1 MAPPPAS
8 VSVAVNPS
16 SITVLGTTTI
26 TATVLDSNGSAVI
39 DGTAVGFS
47 LSSALYGSLSNSTT
61 TTANSNGTATTT
73 FTGGNSAGTV
83 TVTAT
88 SGTVSSST
96 AITVIPASTG
106 SISFVSATPQVIGI
120 KSSGQT
126 ASSAVKFLVNDING
140 NPVSDGTAVS
150 FKMKGPGG
158 GEYVGDVDA
167 TPTTATGSTVSGN
180 ATVILNSGTIAGP
193 VTITAST
200 NINTGTPTT
209 ISAAIDA
216 TQTTISVASTTGF
229 PATGRIRIDNELID
243 YTGITAASF
252 TGCTRGVVSTTSL
265 GHSSGVK
272 VYNQDTISSS
282 ASQISIG
289 GGVPSATHWG
299 IAAVPFNLPGLIVWG
314 SNIKS
319 IISAYMADRFGNY
332 NVLEGQ
338 SVSFYPE
345 AGAIERQ
352 GVTTTTVTATAGVA
366 QADIRTQNP
375 MPQDVARAMAGDS
388 ISNAYFGGANEPW
401 YTSGGTTY
409 NPRDGWVD
417 ILATTQGEEAF
428 FDENVDGLFT
438 RSYATS
444 ICPYGAIC
452 ECDGGVT
459 NGYAGSVS
467 GGSACAV
474 GKRSEGFVDLGEP
487 FYDVNDDGARDNG
500 LTLGNPFELF
510 IDSNQNGA
518 YDTPNSIWDGPDCQ
532 SATCEKTKMIWD
544 DIRIVFSGSPVF
556 YPLPDVN
563 KCYNCNAFA
572 AGSFAVA
579 PASITKGSS
588 GTFTVIVGDRNLNKL
603 EGGTTIAVTAT
614 KGTVSP
620 ATIPDIPDSES
631 NPSTGPSVIG
641 FNVEIAATETA
652 TQTTVAVEVATPR
665 GIWSIITVVPIAAPP
680 LVITTG
686 STLADGALATAYS
699 TTLSA
704 TGGTSPYTWAR
715 TAGALPTGLTL
726 SSAGVISGTPT
737 AAGTYSFTLT
747 VTDSGA
753 AATSKAFSLTVN

>member
-1 MAPPPAS
+1 M
-8 VSVAVNPS
+8 
-16 SITVLGTTTI
+16 GTTTI

-39 DGTAVGFS
+39 DGTAVGFT
-47 LSSALYGSLSNSTT
+47 LSSALYGTLSSPST

-88 SGTVSSST
+88 SGTISSST
-96 AITVIPASTG
+96 AITVVPASTG

-126 ASSAVKFLVNDING
+126 ASSAVAFLVNDING

-167 TPTTATGSTVSGN
+167 TPTTATGSTVDGN
-180 ATVILNSGTIAGP
+180 ATVIVNSGTIAGP

-209 ISAAIDA
+209 ISATMTA

-229 PATGRIRIDNELID
+229 PASGRIRIDNELID

-252 TGCTRGVVSTTSL
+252 TGCTRGVVSTTPL
-265 GHSSGVK
+265 AHSSGVK

-289 GGVPSATHWG
+289 GGVPSETHWG
-299 IAAVPFNLPGLIVWG
+299 IATSPFNLPGLIIWG
-314 SNIKS
+314 SSIKS
-319 IISAYMADRFGNY
+319 SISAYMADRFGNY

-352 GVTTTTVTATAGVA
+352 GVTLTTVTVSAGIA
-366 QADIRTQNP
+366 QADLRTQKP
-375 MPQDVARAMAGDS
+375 FPQDVARGLAGDS

-401 YTSGGTTY
+401 YTSGGITY
-409 NPRDGWVD
+409 NPRDGWAAV
-417 ILATTQGEEAF
+417 LATTMGEEGF

-459 NGYAGSVS
+459 NGYASS
-467 GGSACAV
+467 ITGGAACAA

-500 LTLGNPFELF
+500 LTAGKPFELW
-510 IDSNQNGA
+510 IDANGIGDGNGV
-518 YDTPNSIWDGPDCQ
+518 YDGPNGMWDGPDCQ

-544 DIRIVFSGSPVF
+544 DVRIVFSGSPLF

-563 KCYNCNAFA
+563 NCYNLVSENPVCNATYA
-572 AGSFAVA
+572 AAPFAVA
-579 PASITKGSS
+579 PVSILKGTS
-588 GTFTVIVGDRNLNKL
+588 GTFTVIVGDKNLNKL

-620 ATIPDIPDSES
+620 ATIPDISDSES

-641 FNVEIAATETA
+641 FNVEISATETA
-652 TQTTVAVEVATPR
+652 TQTTVTVEITTSR
-665 GIWSIITVVPIAAPP
+665 GVSSIITVVPI
-680 LVITTG
+680 I
-686 STLADGALATAYS
+686 
-699 TTLSA
+699 
-704 TGGTSPYTWAR
+704 
-715 TAGALPTGLTL
+715 
-726 SSAGVISGTPT
+726 
-737 AAGTYSFTLT
+737 
-747 VTDSGA
+747 
-753 AATSKAFSLTVN
+753 